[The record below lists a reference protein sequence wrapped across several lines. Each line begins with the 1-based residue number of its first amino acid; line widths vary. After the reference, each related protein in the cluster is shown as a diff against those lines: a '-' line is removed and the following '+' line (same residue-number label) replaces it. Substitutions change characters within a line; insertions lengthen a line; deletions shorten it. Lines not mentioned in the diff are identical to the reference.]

1 MGPDGEII
9 RLSLWDPA
17 VDTEDHPIKGNVT
30 QGHGNRGFTWF
41 YIVLNQINTEH
52 IMSILAF
59 ARIGLLKKRGG
70 ENALKCPQDVIL
82 NDVCY

>member
-17 VDTEDHPIKGNVT
+17 VDTEDHPIKGDVT

-52 IMSILAF
+52 SNVYTGISSHW
-59 ARIGLLKKRGG
+59 
-70 ENALKCPQDVIL
+70 ALKEKGKKTH
-82 NDVCY
+82 